1 MYVCVLQ
8 GCSDLPGQKRLSD
21 PLGLEVEA
29 MSYHVEVGK

>member
-1 MYVCVLQ
+1 MYVRALQ

-21 PLGLEVEA
+21 SLGLEGEA